1 MDWCVP
7 PREQANHR
15 PVAVVN
21 HRPGEEFLRLNA
33 RAGSGIELNAAGSS
47 DPDGDALAY
56 EWLVYGEA
64 GTYRGQVSLSA
75 TNGLMTRVTAPGVA
89 KPETIHII
97 LRLKDDGQ
105 PALCSYRR
113 AIITVVP

>member
-1 MDWCVP
+1 MDWCVK

-21 HRPGEEFLRLNA
+21 HRPGSAFLRLNA
-33 RAGSGIELNAAGSS
+33 RAGSGIELSAAGSS
-47 DPDGDALAY
+47 DPDGDALAC
-56 EWLVYGEA
+56 EWFVYGEA

-75 TNGLMTRVTAPGVA
+75 TNGLTTRLTAPGVA

-97 LRLKDDGQ
+97 LRLNDDGQ

-113 AIITVVP
+113 SIITVVP